1 MVTSRVR
8 AVVATG
14 SAVVALLGAVG
25 CGQGGAGKGVARDRP
40 SSPSSAPR
48 TVFLSSSARAVPRAH
63 EVLRDRA
70 QVERFAGRFDARDAS
85 AAEGIRAAGRA
96 ADFSRSVLVGWTAT
110 TGCGAATSARLEV
123 AGERL
128 ALRVVTPSAAPECFA
143 AYRVTAVFE
152 VARERVPAEPVF
164 ADGS

>member
-8 AVVATG
+8 AVLAAG
-14 SAVVALLGAVG
+14 GAVVALVGAAA
-25 CGQGGAGKGVARDRP
+25 CGQGGDEDGVARDAP
-40 SSPSSAPR
+40 SSGSSAPR
-48 TVFLSSSARAVPRAH
+48 TVFLSSSVRVVPPAH

-70 QVERFAGRFDARDAS
+70 QVERFAARFDARDAP
-85 AAEGIRAAGRA
+85 AAAGIRAAGRA
-96 ADFSRSVLVGWTAT
+96 ADFSRSVLVGWTAS
-110 TGCGAATSARLEV
+110 TGCGAAASARLEV

-128 ALRVVTPSAAPECFA
+128 SLRVVTPRASQECFA

-152 VARERVPAEPVF
+152 VARERVPAEPAF